1 MQVRAVAK
9 SVRMS
14 PRKVRLVAD
23 AIRQLSIEEAFLV
36 LEATQN
42 RAAGPIVKT
51 LESAIANA
59 VTNNNLAK
67 DSLVIES
74 IVVNEGQALKRFHPS
89 SRGRV
94 HPYKKRSSHIT
105 IVLSEKVVKK
115 ASVAKIDDKKQKE
128 NDKKETAFVKASV
141 AKSKRSAQDKGGKK

>member
-14 PRKVRLVAD
+14 PRKIRLVAD
-23 AIRQLSIEEAFLV
+23 AIRQLSIAEAFRI

-42 RAAGPIVKT
+42 RAAGPIFKT
-51 LESAIANA
+51 LESAVANA
-59 VTNNNLAK
+59 VTNNNLDK
-67 DSLVIES
+67 QNLVIES
-74 IVVNEGQALKRFHPS
+74 IMVNEGAAMKRFHPS

-105 IVLSEKVVKK
+105 IVLKEKAVKK
-115 ASVAKIDDKKQKE
+115 TAVAKTDS
-128 NDKKETAFVKASV
+128 KKEDETKFVKTKSAV
-141 AKSKRSAQDKGGKK
+141 AKADKGGKK

>member
-14 PRKVRLVAD
+14 PRKIRLVAD
-23 AIRQLSIEEAFLV
+23 AIRQLSIAEAFQI

-42 RAAGPIVKT
+42 RAAGPIFKT
-51 LESAIANA
+51 LESAVANA
-59 VTNNNLAK
+59 VTNNNLDK
-67 DSLVIES
+67 QNLVIES
-74 IVVNEGQALKRFHPS
+74 IMVNEGQALKRFHPS

-105 IVLSEKVVKK
+105 IVLKEKAVKK
-115 ASVAKIDDKKQKE
+115 AAVAKIDSKKDEKD
-128 NDKKETAFVKASV
+128 DKKETAFVKTKA
-141 AKSKRSAQDKGGKK
+141 AKGGKK

>member
-1 MQVRAVAK
+1 MAVRKTTCYKLQATSYKLKYMQVRAISK

-23 AIRQLSIEEAFLV
+23 AVRALSIDEAFLV

-42 RAAGPIVKT
+42 RAAGPVVKT

-59 VTNNNLAK
+59 VTNNNLDRK
-67 DSLVIES
+67 NLVIDS
-74 IVVNEGQALKRFHPS
+74 IVVNEGQAMKRFHPS

-105 IVLSEKVVKK
+105 IVLKEKP
-115 ASVAKIDDKKQKE
+115 
-128 NDKKETAFVKASV
+128 
-141 AKSKRSAQDKGGKK
+141 

>member
-14 PRKVRLVAD
+14 PRKIRLVAD
-23 AIRQLSIEEAFLV
+23 AIRQLSIAEAFQI

-42 RAAGPIVKT
+42 RAAGPIFKT
-51 LESAIANA
+51 LESAVANA
-59 VTNNNLAK
+59 VTNNNLDK
-67 DSLVIES
+67 QNLVIES
-74 IVVNEGQALKRFHPS
+74 IMVNEGAAMKRFHPS

-105 IVLSEKVVKK
+105 IVLKEKAVKK
-115 ASVAKIDDKKQKE
+115 AVVVKTDSKKDEKD
-128 NDKKETAFVKASV
+128 DKKETAFVKTPA
-141 AKSKRSAQDKGGKK
+141 AKKGGRK